1 MQKTAEDSKLGAKR
15 ILIADDSP
23 RVRRGLRELLSE
35 RANWDICGEAENF
48 ADVLSKARELQP
60 DLIILDVSMPGGNG
74 FDAART
80 LHAEFPSLQILILS
94 QHDPS
99 QLLAA
104 ARGSGA
110 KVCVDKSRIIPD
122 LLPAMQGLLES

>member
-1 MQKTAEDSKLGAKR
+1 MPNLDPVSQARSKR
-15 ILIADDSP
+15 ILIADDSQ
-23 RVRRGLRELLSE
+23 RVRSGLRELLSE
-35 RANWDICGEAENF
+35 RADWQICGEAENF
-48 ADVLSKARELQP
+48 PDVLTKARELRP

-80 LHAEFPSLQILILS
+80 LHEELPSLHILILS

-99 QLLAA
+99 QLMAA
-104 ARGSGA
+104 GRGVGV

-122 LLPAMQGLLES
+122 LMPAMQGLLES